1 MTLTTGDTLGPYKI
15 LGLLGSGGMGEVY
28 RAHDDRLRR
37 DVAIKVSNAEFT
49 ERFTQE
55 ARAIASLN
63 HTNICHLYDVGPNY
77 LVMELVEGEV
87 LKGPLTFDDALPIV
101 LQLIDGIEAAHEK
114 NIIHRDLKPA
124 NIKIT
129 PDGVVKIL
137 DFGLAKALDVTSSS
151 DANPENSP
159 TLTAGA
165 TVVGAILGTAAYMS
179 PEQARG
185 KTADK
190 RSDIWSFGVILHEIL
205 TGTRPFQGES
215 VVEILGSILNKDPD
229 LSNAPARAQR
239 LLRWC
244 LERDRKLRL
253 QAIGDARRLLTDA
266 APMDAVAP
274 GATSSSGLLKWAPWI
289 TAAAALGLAV
299 FLLTRPAPENVGGVA
314 RFTVTSP
321 PGHLL
326 LNRSLSGTAAVSPD
340 GRSIVFVAQSG
351 SGTTA
356 QRALWVRA
364 VDSFAAQ
371 KLAGTELS
379 GQRGIQA
386 GMFWSPDS
394 KHIAFFEGG
403 QLKRIPA
410 TGGVP
415 LVVCDA
421 PTPAGGAWF
430 QTPGDPEGVML
441 FGTTQ
446 LGGTIKRVPASGN
459 GPPEAITRSEKG
471 ERHTFPQVLPDGL
484 RFLYLENGSDRPA
497 TYVQKFGDIDQRTRL
512 TEGPNRARFAPPNYL
527 LTQRDNILLAQP
539 WDWDELKS
547 KGEAVPIADGAP
559 NAPDAFSV
567 STTGALVYRKDIE
580 TPVHQYR
587 WYTHGGSP
595 DGPALALPEGEW
607 GNIALSP
614 DNRRAVVGRTTG
626 NRTDDLYLVEFPSGV
641 VSRLTSDDQLK
652 MWTAWSP
659 DSRRIMFTGTPGEIY
674 QMVVGS
680 GKSTLVLK
688 NPELSGQLE
697 WLKEGILIGSRAGGV
712 VLLPSPDENAASPT
726 TAQPRPLSD
735 RPGGPHRVSPDGKW
749 VAYVTRVE
757 GVWELWVATFPSFA
771 DHRKVAS
778 DAVGPRWRGDSK
790 ELIFVKEDHGLM
802 SVDVKPGPS
811 FEFTSPEPL
820 FNPDGAQIN
829 GPSYYDVTSDGQ
841 RFLMRVSAPASTL
854 GDQIYVVLNW
864 PKLLVK

>member
-1 MTLTTGDTLGPYKI
+1 MTLAAGDKLGPYEI

-114 NIIHRDLKPA
+114 NIVHRDLKPA

-165 TVVGAILGTAAYMS
+165 TVVGAILCTAAYMS

-215 VVEILGSILNKDPD
+215 IVEILGSVLNKDPD
-229 LSNAPARAQR
+229 LSKAPARAQR

-253 QAIGDARRLLTDA
+253 QAIGDARRLLTEA

-289 TAAAALGLAV
+289 TAAAALAV
-299 FLLTRPAPENVGGVA
+299 AAFLLLRPAPGNDRDVT
-314 RFTVTSP
+314 RFTVSLP
-321 PGHLL
+321 QGQALPGRLD
-326 LNRSLSGTAAVSPD
+326 SAPVAVSPD
-340 GRSIVFVAQSG
+340 GRSIVFVSQSG

-364 VDSFAAQ
+364 VDSFAVQ
-371 KLAGTELS
+371 KLDNTE
-379 GQRGIQA
+379 GGRQP
-386 GMFWSPDS
+386 FWSPDS
-394 KHIAFFEGG
+394 KDIAFFADGK
-403 QLKRIPA
+403 LKRIPA

-415 LVVCDA
+415 LVVG
-421 PTPAGGAWF
+421 PALQPGGGTWF
-430 QTPGDPEGVML
+430 QAPGDPEGIIL
-441 FGTTQ
+441 FGTSA
-446 LGGTIKRVPASGN
+446 LGGTILRVSASG
-459 GPPEAITRSEKG
+459 GGLPEAITRSEKG

-484 RFLYLENGSDRPA
+484 RFMYLEDGGDRPA
-497 TYVQKFGDIDQRTRL
+497 TYVQKFGDIDQRTVL
-512 TEGPNRARFAPPNYL
+512 AEGPSLATFAPPHYL
-527 LTQRDNILLAQP
+527 LTQRDGVLLAQP
-539 WDWDELKS
+539 WDWDQLKS
-547 KGEAVPIADGAP
+547 KGEPIPVADGMP
-559 NAPDAFSV
+559 NARRAFSV
-567 STTGALVYRKDIE
+567 STSGALAYRKDIAGA
-580 TPVHQYR
+580 VHQYR
-587 WYTHGGSP
+587 WFKRDGSP
-595 DGPALALPEGEW
+595 DGPALTLPEGEW
-607 GNIALSP
+607 GDVDLAP
-614 DNRRAVVGRTTG
+614 DNRRAVISRTTG
-626 NRTDDLYLVEFPSGV
+626 VNSGDLYLVELPSGV
-641 VSRLTSDDQLK
+641 VSRLTSDGRLK
-652 MWTAWSP
+652 FRLAWSP
-659 DSRRIMFTGTPGEIY
+659 DSRRVVYATLGSNDIH

-680 GKSTLVLK
+680 GRSTLIHTAPGGAGHLA
-688 NPELSGQLE
+688 
-697 WLKEGILIGSRAGGV
+697 WLKDGILISSRPSV
-712 VLLPSPDENAASPT
+712 VLLPTPEENATTAT
-726 TAQPRPLSD
+726 TAQPRPLGD
-735 RPGGPHRVSPDGKW
+735 GRGGPHRVSPDGKW
-749 VAYVTRVE
+749 VAYITMVE
-757 GVWELWVATFPSFA
+757 GVWELWVAAFPSFT
-771 DHRKVAS
+771 DHRKVTS
-778 DAVGPRWRGDSK
+778 DAVGPRWRGDGR
-790 ELIFVKEDHGLM
+790 ELIFVKGDLGLM

-811 FEFTSPEPL
+811 FEFTPPKPL
-820 FNPDGAQIN
+820 FNPDDAQIN
-829 GPSYYDVTSDGQ
+829 GPSNYAVTTDGQ
-841 RFLMRVSAPASTL
+841 RFLMRVSAPASTI
-854 GDQIYVVLNW
+854 GEQIYVVLNW
-864 PKLLVK
+864 PRLLVK